1 MVIVYVINHDG
12 TALIIDT
19 RQHAVTDAVDILEIP
34 VININ
39 VHGADI
45 VIAVA
50 PVIKKTIYKFK
61 NLCYDVDIK
70 KRRNI

>member
-50 PVIKKTIYKFK
+50 PVIKKLFTKPSTEYIVLIFSP
-61 NLCYDVDIK
+61 VDES
-70 KRRNI
+70 